1 VKNRRRERP
10 SPAAPPALEGAVPSE
25 APPGRPLF
33 AVLRAVLGVA
43 LVLSLA
49 TALAI
54 GGKRYVR
61 TSPRFAVA
69 EISVTGSRRT
79 ADTIARIANLQKG
92 SNVFTTD
99 LDAARARLMQDPW
112 IVDAKLARRLPDA
125 IYVHVTEREA
135 AGIVAIGETYL
146 VSRDGE
152 IIKRLEVEEPVDLP
166 IVTGLDVG
174 RYAEDREGTRIWIK
188 RALDLASDYERGPLG
203 KRAPLEEVHLSAD
216 GSVEIVVGKGGTV
229 LALGAP
235 PFRRKLDQAARVLAE
250 LDRRGAKA
258 DALMLDNEV
267 RPDRVVVRLR

>member
-1 VKNRRRERP
+1 MKTRRRAR
-10 SPAAPPALEGAVPSE
+10 SNPAASPVAEGA
-25 APPGRPLF
+25 APVATAPGRPIF
-33 AVLRAVLGVA
+33 AVLRALFGVV

-61 TSPRFAVA
+61 SSPRFVVG
-69 EISVTGSRRT
+69 EISVTGSRRS
-79 ADTIARIANLQKG
+79 AETIARIANLQKG
-92 SNVFTTD
+92 ANVFTVD
-99 LDAARARLMQDPW
+99 LDAARARLLQDPW

-125 IYVHVTEREA
+125 LYVRVTEREA
-135 AGIVAIGETYL
+135 AGIVAIGDTYL
-146 VSRDGE
+146 VSRDGDV
-152 IIKRLEVEEPVDLP
+152 IKRLEAHDPVDLP

-188 RALDLASDYERGPLG
+188 RALDLATDYDRGPLG